1 MKSYSSLNELSLDL
15 ETRYTLCGQVSITN
29 YVFYAMQQR
38 ICYFFSGVLSR
49 SWKNF
54 AHIERICSLCALST
68 RGIWPLTSLLKLI
81 SLGSKSI
88 NKRLLLCY
96 SDLAQQMCKNAK
108 EIRIKTKHCFCNGF
122 SQDKSA
128 FPVGMWYSQ
137 VFMEMQLLCSVM
149 YQRMARSSFIKVTLV
164 VLSCSFL

>member
-1 MKSYSSLNELSLDL
+1 MYS
-15 ETRYTLCGQVSITN
+15 
-29 YVFYAMQQR
+29 MQSCKR
-38 ICYFFSGVLSR
+38 ICYFFSRVVGVERILLH
-49 SWKNF
+49 F
-54 AHIERICSLCALST
+54 ERICSLCALST

-88 NKRLLLCY
+88 NKRLLLCCY

-137 VFMEMQLLCSVM
+137 VYLWKCSLLCSVM
-149 YQRMARSSFIKVTLV
+149 YQRMTRSSFY
-164 VLSCSFL
+164 

>member
-1 MKSYSSLNELSLDL
+1 MYS
-15 ETRYTLCGQVSITN
+15 
-29 YVFYAMQQR
+29 MQSCKG
-38 ICYFFSGVLSR
+38 ICYFFSGVVGVERILLH
-49 SWKNF
+49 F
-54 AHIERICSLCALST
+54 ERICSLCALST

-128 FPVGMWYSQ
+128 FAASRNVIFAG

-149 YQRMARSSFIKVTLV
+149 YQRMARSSFY
-164 VLSCSFL
+164 

>member
-1 MKSYSSLNELSLDL
+1 MYS
-15 ETRYTLCGQVSITN
+15 
-29 YVFYAMQQR
+29 MQSCKR
-38 ICYFFSGVLSR
+38 ICYFFSGVVGVERILLH
-49 SWKNF
+49 F
-54 AHIERICSLCALST
+54 ERICSLCALST

-88 NKRLLLCY
+88 NKRLLLCCY

-128 FPVGMWYSQ
+128 FCSRNVIFAG
-137 VFMEMQLLCSVM
+137 VFMEMQPFMFCDVSKDGPIFFLL
-149 YQRMARSSFIKVTLV
+149 RSH
-164 VLSCSFL
+164 

>member
-1 MKSYSSLNELSLDL
+1 MYS
-15 ETRYTLCGQVSITN
+15 
-29 YVFYAMQQR
+29 MQSCKR
-38 ICYFFSGVLSR
+38 ICYFFSRVVGVERILLH
-49 SWKNF
+49 F
-54 AHIERICSLCALST
+54 ERICSLCALST

-128 FPVGMWYSQ
+128 FAVGMWYSQ
-137 VFMEMQLLCSVM
+137 VFMP
-149 YQRMARSSFIKVTLV
+149 RNAAFIFCDV
-164 VLSCSFL
+164 SRDGPIFFY